1 MPVPINP
8 GLPRKQ
14 ASQGTSIFRTR
25 LPVTRTKSSM
35 NHSMQKPI
43 ALCANANGPPFAARG
58 AGGGVDEERGACDL
72 EAMMSIV
79 IFAASGGLRETARGD
94 LPLQLTGPP
103 SDPH

>member
-1 MPVPINP
+1 
-8 GLPRKQ
+8 
-14 ASQGTSIFRTR
+14 
-25 LPVTRTKSSM
+25 
-35 NHSMQKPI
+35 MQKPI

-94 LPLQLTGPP
+94 LPLQLTAPP
-103 SDPH
+103 SDPHGQERSAPQRNPWLTGLPIASTMLEP